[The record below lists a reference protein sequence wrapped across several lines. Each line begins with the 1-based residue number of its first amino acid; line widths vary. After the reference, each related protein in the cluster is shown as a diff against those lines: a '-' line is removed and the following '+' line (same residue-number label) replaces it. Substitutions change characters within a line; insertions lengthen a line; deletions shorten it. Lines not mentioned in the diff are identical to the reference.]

1 MGNSDEVKSGLNI
14 FMETINSNDQ
24 ANGLH
29 SMNNTRPVK
38 VISVTGGKGGVGK
51 SNVTVNIAISL
62 AKMGKKV
69 MIMDADLGLANIDI
83 MLGLRVTRNLSH
95 VIRGECSL
103 DEIILEGPEGIGII
117 PASSGTKEMAK
128 LSEME
133 HAGIIRAFS
142 SLEQQIDILIVDTAA
157 GIADNVISFS
167 QASQDLLLV
176 VCDEPTS
183 ITDAYALIKILSV
196 DHDLFRFRI
205 VANMVRSAKE
215 GRELFAKLTRVTDQF
230 LDVALDYVGS
240 IPFDENVRKAVRKQR
255 ALVELYPDSE
265 ASVAMKHLATKII
278 DWPIPKN
285 AKGNIEFFME
295 RLVHGGILD

>member
-1 MGNSDEVKSGLNI
+1 MSI
-14 FMETINSNDQ
+14 ETMHSNDQ
-24 ANGLH
+24 ANGLRA
-29 SMNNTRPVK
+29 MNNQNPVK

-62 AKMGKKV
+62 AEMGKKV

-95 VIRGECSL
+95 VIKGECSL
-103 DEIILEGPEGIGII
+103 DDIILEGPKGIKII
-117 PASSGTKEMAK
+117 PASSGTKEMAQ

-133 HAGIIRAFS
+133 HAGLIRAFGDLS
-142 SLEQQIDILIVDTAA
+142 AQVDILIVDTAA
-157 GIADNVISFS
+157 GIADNVISFA
-167 QASQDLLLV
+167 QASQDLLVV

-183 ITDAYALIKILSV
+183 ITDAYALIKILST
-196 DHDLFRFRI
+196 DHGIFRFRI
-205 VANMVRSAKE
+205 VANMVRTTKE

-240 IPFDENVRKAVRKQR
+240 VPFDENVRKSVRKQQ
-255 ALVELYPDSE
+255 ALVSLYPNSP
-265 ASVAMKHLATKII
+265 ASVAMKHIATKIV
-278 DWPIPKN
+278 DWPIPRS

-295 RLVHGGILD
+295 RLVQGRILD

>member
-1 MGNSDEVKSGLNI
+1 MSTTK
-14 FMETINSNDQ
+14 TNDQ
-24 ANGLH
+24 ASGLR
-29 SMNNTRPVK
+29 SMTNQKPVK

-51 SNVTVNIAISL
+51 SNVTLNLAISL

-83 MLGLRVTRNLSH
+83 MLGLRVIKNLSH
-95 VIRGECSL
+95 VIKGECSL
-103 DEIILEGPEGIGII
+103 DDIVLDGPDGIKII
-117 PASSGTKEMAK
+117 PASSGTKDMAQ

-133 HAGIIRAFS
+133 HAGLIRAFS
-142 SLEQQIDILIVDTAA
+142 SLSEQLDVLLVDTAA
-157 GIADNVISFS
+157 GIADNVISFA
-167 QASQDLLLV
+167 QASQDLLVV

-183 ITDAYALIKILSV
+183 ITDAYALMKILSV

-205 VANMVRSAKE
+205 VANMVRTPEE

-230 LDVALDYVGS
+230 LDVALDYVGAV
-240 IPFDENVRKAVRKQR
+240 PFDENVRKSVRKQQ
-255 ALVELYPDSE
+255 ALVTLFPNSP
-265 ASVAMKHLATKII
+265 ASVAVKHLASKII
-278 DWPIPKN
+278 EWPVPKT

>member
-1 MGNSDEVKSGLNI
+1 MPIDT
-14 FMETINSNDQ
+14 MHANDQ
-24 ANGLH
+24 ANGLR
-29 SMNNTRPVK
+29 SMNNPNPVK

-95 VIRGECSL
+95 VIKGECSL
-103 DEIILEGPEGIGII
+103 DDIILDGPNGIKII
-117 PASSGTKEMAK
+117 PASSGTKEMAQ
-128 LSEME
+128 LSELE
-133 HAGIIRAFS
+133 HAGLIRAFS
-142 SLEQQIDILIVDTAA
+142 SLSGQIDILIVDTAA
-157 GIADNVISFS
+157 GIADNVISFA
-167 QASQDLLLV
+167 QASQDLLVV

-183 ITDAYALIKILSV
+183 ITDAYALIKILST

-205 VANMVRSAKE
+205 VANMVRSPKE

-240 IPFDENVRKAVRKQR
+240 IPFDENVRKSVRKQQ
-255 ALVELYPDSE
+255 ALVTLYPDSP
-265 ASVAMKHLATKII
+265 ASQAMKHIANKIV
-278 DWPIPKN
+278 DWPIPKT

-295 RLVHGGILD
+295 RLVQGGILD

>member
-1 MGNSDEVKSGLNI
+1 
-14 FMETINSNDQ
+14 METINLNDQ
-24 ANGLH
+24 ANGLR
-29 SMNNTRPVK
+29 SMNNPNPVK
-38 VISVTGGKGGVGK
+38 VIAVSGGKGGVGK
-51 SNVTVNIAISL
+51 SNVTLNLAISL
-62 AKMGKKV
+62 GKMGKKV

-95 VIRGECSL
+95 VIKGECSL
-103 DEIILEGPEGIGII
+103 DDIILDGPDGIKII

-128 LSEME
+128 LSDME
-133 HAGIIRAFS
+133 HAGLIRAFS
-142 SLEQQIDILIVDTAA
+142 SLNEMIDVLIVDTAA
-157 GIADNVISFS
+157 GIADNVISFA
-167 QASQDLLLV
+167 QASQDLIVV

-205 VANMVRSAKE
+205 MANMVRTTKE
-215 GRELFAKLTRVTDQF
+215 GRDLFAKLSRVTDQF

-240 IPFDENVRKAVRKQR
+240 IPFDENVRKAVRKQQ
-255 ALVELYPDSE
+255 ALVTLYPNSP
-265 ASVAMKHLATKII
+265 ASVAIKHIATKISE
-278 DWPIPKN
+278 WPIPRS